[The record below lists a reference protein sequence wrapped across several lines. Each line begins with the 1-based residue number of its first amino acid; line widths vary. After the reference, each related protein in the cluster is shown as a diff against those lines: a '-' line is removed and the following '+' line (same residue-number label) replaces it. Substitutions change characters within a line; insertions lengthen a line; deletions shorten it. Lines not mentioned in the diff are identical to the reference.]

1 MENVKV
7 VSLKRVKNQFRGG
20 LTQVSYQLS
29 VKVSPLVCL
38 TTKIEESKYFLALA
52 QKGKN
57 PLTTDEFKMNAPI
70 EFYTGLGKNDRPY
83 YKALVPYANYTD
95 NDGVL
100 HVRKQSLFFSS
111 TEMQLATTIG
121 DEKIEFIEKELDSI
135 GDEEILYN
143 PNDEEEKK

>member
-7 VSLKRVKNQFRGG
+7 VSFKRVKNQFRGG
-20 LTQVSYQLS
+20 QVQLSYELS
-29 VKVSPLVCL
+29 VKVSPLVSL
-38 TTKIEESKYFLALA
+38 KTKIDESKYFLALA

-83 YKALVPYANYTD
+83 YMALVPYASYLD
-95 NDGVL
+95 KDGQQ
-100 HVRKQSLFFSS
+100 HIRKQSLFFSS

-135 GDEEILYN
+135 GEEEVLYN
-143 PNDEEEKK
+143 PNEEIEK